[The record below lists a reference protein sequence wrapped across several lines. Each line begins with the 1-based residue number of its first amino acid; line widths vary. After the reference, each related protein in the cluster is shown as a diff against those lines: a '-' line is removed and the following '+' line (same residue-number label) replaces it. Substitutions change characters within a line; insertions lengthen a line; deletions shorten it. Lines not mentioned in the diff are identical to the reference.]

1 MRAASSLIV
10 GNVMHQRLRPV
21 LHRFIYPIFFVRI
34 NLADTDQLNS
44 AVFGINRWRPMSL
57 YFKDYGARDGSDLL
71 SWIRQ
76 LLAEHG
82 MAADGDIF
90 LQTMPRI
97 FGYGFN
103 PISIWYCHDT
113 QGQLR
118 AVLTEVNNTFGEHHL
133 YLLATEDGTPIQ
145 KNSVLTSKKMM
156 HVSPFCEVKGNYHF
170 RFAERADRCQVNI
183 DYLDAETI
191 LINTAINAKK
201 LPFSKANLLK
211 VLLKQPLLTLGVMWR
226 IHWHALLLWFKRVPF
241 FRQPSAAIATITLSH
256 EFSNEFSKKLSQK
269 FSNEVPQAAREEQDK

>member
-1 MRAASSLIV
+1 MHAASSLLV
-10 GNVMHQRLRPV
+10 GKIMHQRLRPA

-34 NLADTDQLNS
+34 NLADTNQLNN

-76 LLAEHG
+76 LLAAHG
-82 MAADGDIF
+82 MVADGDIF

-97 FGYGFN
+97 FGYAFN

-118 AVLTEVNNTFGEHHL
+118 AVLSEVNNTFGEHHL

-170 RFAERADRCQVNI
+170 RFAERPDSCLVKI
-183 DYLDAETI
+183 DYLDGEAI

-201 LPFSKANLLK
+201 LPFSKTNLLK
-211 VLLKQPLLTLGVMWR
+211 VLLGQPLLTIGVMWR
-226 IHWHALLLWFKRVPF
+226 IHWHALLLWLKRVPF
-241 FRQPSAAIATITLSH
+241 FRQPSAAVATLTLSH
-256 EFSNEFSKKLSQK
+256 EFSKQFSKEL
-269 FSNEVPQAAREEQDK
+269 PQAAREEQEK